1 MKKKV
6 IPLLLTALL
15 YNTGIYAA
23 DFKVEVNSLHY
34 AVSINEKN
42 YVLDLVK
49 DEPNLASQLNKEG
62 LTPLHIAV
70 KTNSLTSLEVM
81 LDNKINPNLKNAD
94 GMTPLVYAIKNNK
107 SKAVKMLLR
116 YNAKKNVKDN
126 SGKDAFYYAKQKGGK
141 ILALIE
147 PPKKAEVKV
156 ENLFNQKEYYAKIEK
171 QLEAKINK
179 EIELI
184 KKTQSDLISP
194 LVVDITKINKDL
206 QEIKLDQKKVLN
218 ENKILEERLNK
229 MKGLVSRFSILE
241 EDQELTN
248 ENILEIERLL
258 MKSLEDQDSIKKALI
273 NMENELGTISNKTME
288 LTSAQMMNIYK
299 NAEQEEEFNL
309 IGVSESKNEIQVE
322 EENLEFISLGESKE
336 VKLEEKEDN
345 LNLIK

>member
-6 IPLLLTALL
+6 IPLLLASLL

-49 DEPNLASQLNKEG
+49 EEPNLASQLNKEG

-70 KTNSLTSLEVM
+70 KTDSLTSLEVM
-81 LDNKINPNLKNAD
+81 LDNKINPNLKNSD

-107 SKAVKMLLR
+107 SKAAKILLR
-116 YNAKKNVKDN
+116 YNAKKKVKDN
-126 SGKDAFYYAKQKGGK
+126 SGKDAIYYAKQKGGK
-141 ILALIE
+141 MLALIE
-147 PPKKAEVKV
+147 PPKKVETKM

-171 QLEAKINK
+171 QLEAKIDEK
-179 EIELI
+179 IESL
-184 KKTQSDLISP
+184 KKAQSDLISP
-194 LVVDITKINKDL
+194 LVVDITKINKDI
-206 QEIKLDQKKVLN
+206 QEMKLDQEKVLN
-218 ENKILEERLNK
+218 KNKILEEKLNK
-229 MKGLVSRFSILE
+229 MKGLVSKFSTLE
-241 EDQELTN
+241 EDQDLTN

-258 MKSLEDQDSIKKALI
+258 IKSLEDQDSIKKALI
-273 NMENELGTISNKTME
+273 NMENELRTISDKTME

-309 IGVSESKNEIQVE
+309 IGVSESKEEAEME

>member
-6 IPLLLTALL
+6 IPLLLASLL

-49 DEPNLASQLNKEG
+49 EEPNLASQLNKEG

-70 KTNSLTSLEVM
+70 KTDSLTSLEVM
-81 LDNKINPNLKNAD
+81 LDNKINPNLKNSD

-107 SKAVKMLLR
+107 SKAAKILLR
-116 YNAKKNVKDN
+116 YNAKRNVKDN
-126 SGKDAFYYAKQKGGK
+126 SGKDAIYYAKQKGGK
-141 ILALIE
+141 MLALIE
-147 PPKKAEVKV
+147 PPKKVETKM

-171 QLEAKINK
+171 QLEAKIDEK
-179 EIELI
+179 IESL
-184 KKTQSDLISP
+184 KKAQSDLISP
-194 LVVDITKINKDL
+194 LVVDITKINKDI
-206 QEIKLDQKKVLN
+206 QEMKLSQEKVLN
-218 ENKILEERLNK
+218 KNKILEEKLNK
-229 MKGLVSRFSILE
+229 MKGLVSKFSTLE
-241 EDQELTN
+241 EDQDLTN

-258 MKSLEDQDSIKKALI
+258 IKSLEDQDSIKKALI
-273 NMENELGTISNKTME
+273 NMENELRTISDKTME

-309 IGVSESKNEIQVE
+309 IGVSESKEEAEME